1 MSADTEDAADGWV
14 SIDDIAKSAGLNRTT
29 VARRVA
35 KFEGEGLVL
44 VRHIDG
50 RKMVDKG
57 SYDRAC
63 EIALD
68 ISQSLNASG
77 RKRANAGTSAGNS
90 SALALAQARRTALAA
105 DILEMR
111 VAEMRK
117 TLLSA
122 DEVAGAVARAGAS
135 LARGLDALPTKAQ
148 DFATVVTHEG
158 VQGLRAAL
166 KAYAREMRERLAA
179 DMSSLA
185 AEGADREDA
194 GGAAN

>member
-1 MSADTEDAADGWV
+1 MSADIEDAADDGWV
-14 SIDDIAKSAGLNRTT
+14 SIDELAKAAGLNRIT

-117 TLLSA
+117 TLLNA
-122 DEVAGAVARAGAS
+122 DEVAGAAARAGAS
-135 LARGLDALPTKAQ
+135 LARGLDALPTKAEEFNGR
-148 DFATVVTHEG
+148 DARRCT
-158 VQGLRAAL
+158 AA
-166 KAYAREMRERLAA
+166 
-179 DMSSLA
+179 
-185 AEGADREDA
+185 A
-194 GGAAN
+194 GGPEGPCAGNAGEAGGGYE